1 VDFFATIA
9 WLLALS
15 SMKVV
20 APLTTAAAVV
30 EGLKGL
36 HWGSSLS
43 RSNSAKESQKKNKTT
58 KRAWEQATSL
68 GVQIFFCSCEFN
80 MTLASREH

>member
-1 VDFFATIA
+1 MDFFATIA

-20 APLTTAAAVV
+20 AALTTVAAVV

-36 HWGSSLS
+36 H
-43 RSNSAKESQKKNKTT
+43 
-58 KRAWEQATSL
+58 
-68 GVQIFFCSCEFN
+68 
-80 MTLASREH
+80 